1 MSFTSLYNQRK
12 GSLWCKK
19 IKLLWNSSEI
29 SPKVT
34 WIQSN
39 RMYRSSSK
47 LKREQRLFFVIRKV
61 YSFLLRKS
69 TLIRILQKK
78 KQCEAVSVV
87 AKCGGK

>member
-34 WIQSN
+34 WIQSK

-47 LKREQRLFFVIRKV
+47 LKREQRLFFVIPKV
-61 YSFLLRKS
+61 YSFLLRKNYLKKNF
-69 TLIRILQKK
+69 TKK
-78 KQCEAVSVV
+78 KTMRGSVGS
-87 AKCGGK
+87 C